1 VIEMKDVC
9 KICKENA
16 RGKTPLSIAMFS
28 IHSCPV
34 GELGT
39 KDTGGMNVYI
49 RELAGQ
55 LGDRGHRVDIYTRV
69 HDPED
74 PQVIHLN
81 DNARV
86 IHLKA
91 GNNGHMHKLAIY
103 PYLDDFSGALK
114 DFVARNA
121 LEYDLIHSHY
131 WLSGPVGRWVQA
143 RWNAPHMMMFHTL
156 GAVKNTT
163 GVGTKEPLLRIKTEK
178 QLVAHC
184 DRIIAATAREKTELN
199 RFYSAESQKMRVV
212 PCGVNMDLFQP
223 VEKAYARKCLGFKDN
238 EKIILY
244 VGRFAALKGIDRLL
258 KAMTHLRDLPD
269 LKLVIIG
276 GDGDSAP
283 QYIEFKRLAAELDVN
298 DKIVFAGR
306 LEQNELPQYYGAA
319 DLLAVPSYH
328 ESFGLVALEALA
340 CGTPVVATEV
350 GAMESVICEGKSGRV
365 VADSRPSSFAEAI
378 RNFVSKPLSEME
390 SAASIRASVCQF
402 NWSDIADTMI
412 AEYESMLAE
421 YHHLN
426 MQKTSSAAASI

>member
-1 VIEMKDVC
+1 M
-9 KICKENA
+9 
-16 RGKTPLSIAMFS
+16 
-28 IHSCPV
+28 
-34 GELGT
+34 
-39 KDTGGMNVYI
+39 
-49 RELAGQ
+49 
-55 LGDRGHRVDIYTRV
+55 
-69 HDPED
+69 
-74 PQVIHLN
+74 
-81 DNARV
+81 
-86 IHLKA
+86 
-91 GNNGHMHKLAIY
+91 
-103 PYLDDFSGALK
+103 
-114 DFVARNA
+114 
-121 LEYDLIHSHY
+121 
-131 WLSGPVGRWVQA
+131 
-143 RWNAPHMMMFHTL
+143 
-156 GAVKNTT
+156 
-163 GVGTKEPLLRIKTEK
+163 
-178 QLVAHC
+178 
-184 DRIIAATAREKTELN
+184 
-199 RFYSAESQKMRVV
+199 
-212 PCGVNMDLFQP
+212 
-223 VEKAYARKCLGFKDN
+223 
-238 EKIILY
+238 
-244 VGRFAALKGIDRLL
+244 GRFAALKGIDRLL

-390 SAASIRASVCQF
+390 SAASIRASIRQF

-421 YHHLN
+421 YNFLN
-426 MQKTSSAAASI
+426 MQKTSSAAALI

>member
-1 VIEMKDVC
+1 
-9 KICKENA
+9 
-16 RGKTPLSIAMFS
+16 
-28 IHSCPV
+28 
-34 GELGT
+34 
-39 KDTGGMNVYI
+39 
-49 RELAGQ
+49 
-55 LGDRGHRVDIYTRV
+55 
-69 HDPED
+69 
-74 PQVIHLN
+74 
-81 DNARV
+81 
-86 IHLKA
+86 
-91 GNNGHMHKLAIY
+91 
-103 PYLDDFSGALK
+103 
-114 DFVARNA
+114 
-121 LEYDLIHSHY
+121 
-131 WLSGPVGRWVQA
+131 
-143 RWNAPHMMMFHTL
+143 
-156 GAVKNTT
+156 
-163 GVGTKEPLLRIKTEK
+163 LLRIKTEK

-184 DRIIAATAREKTELN
+184 DRIIAATAREKTELT